1 MFGASP
7 TDEVEKIAVFRMRFE
22 DHFRPPLSWFDLDRP
37 ALRPVRN
44 LALAIM
50 LALIPAAAMPNGP
63 GPIDPIRFFQGTTET
78 LSTVKVVMK
87 KSYRSRS
94 IGRGRIDESG
104 TLVLIQKVEDE
115 GRAPTERRWQIRQ
128 IAPGRFSGSMSDAR
142 GLVTITQV
150 GGRYRLHFKTKSRLA
165 VEQWITPS
173 ADGRFARTESTIRQ
187 VGIKVATSNGTIH
200 KLD

>member
-1 MFGASP
+1 MFR
-7 TDEVEKIAVFRMRFE
+7 IRFE

-44 LALAIM
+44 FALAIM
-50 LALIPAAAMPNGP
+50 LALIPAAATPNGP
-63 GPIDPIRFFQGTTET
+63 GPIDPLHFFQGTTET

-94 IGRGRIDESG
+94 LGRGRIDESG
-104 TLVLIQKVEDE
+104 SLILVQQVEDE
-115 GRAPTERRWQIRQ
+115 GRPPSERRWQIRQ
-128 IAPGRFSGSMSDAR
+128 IAPGRFSGSMSGAR

-150 GGRYRLHFKTKSRLA
+150 GPRFRLYFKTKSRLV

-173 ADGRFARTESTIRQ
+173 ADGKSARTESTC
-187 VGIKVATSNGTIH
+187 
-200 KLD
+200 